1 MIEHSV
7 PAGRIYTGREM
18 LSDPHFAARGA
29 LVAVE
34 HPELGRIR
42 MQAPMP
48 KLSETPSSVRRP
60 APPTPGQDNA
70 EVYGERLGI
79 GAAELAALA
88 AAGVI

>member
-1 MIEHSV
+1 
-7 PAGRIYTGREM
+7 M
-18 LSDPHFAARGA
+18 LADPHFAAREA
-29 LVAVE
+29 LVAIE
-34 HPELGRIR
+34 HPEIGPIR